1 MPMMKCH
8 LSPFVRTIN
17 KTGLVLSPVGTVVMT
32 AAGQID
38 VTSEFGSWLTV
49 GVALFLGWL
58 MGMTLA
64 AAILFVYQLEE
75 GRQPKA
81 EAEWKRKFVYG
92 GLTRAQFE
100 AECGRRQLNNLAL
113 HGVEGAVGD

>member
-1 MPMMKCH
+1 M
-8 LSPFVRTIN
+8 
-17 KTGLVLSPVGTVVMT
+17 
-32 AAGQID
+32 
-38 VTSEFGSWLTV
+38 
-49 GVALFLGWL
+49 FLGWL
-58 MGMTLA
+58 FGMTLA

-100 AECGRRQLNNLAL
+100 AECGRRRLRNLGLGSIDA
-113 HGVEGAVGD
+113 AVGD